1 MREKEN
7 KDTEFERIHYN
18 ELDRE
23 RNAYLEKIF
32 HENDIMNQLYQLREI
47 ESEGARQWTVIL
59 AQKLIT
65 EGVDTR
71 EW

>member
-1 MREKEN
+1 MNQEDYDKM
-7 KDTEFERIHYN
+7 HYA

-23 RNAYLEKIF
+23 RNEYLEQIF
-32 HENDIMNQLYQLREI
+32 HENDILDQLYALREL
-47 ESEGARQWTVIL
+47 ETEGARQWTVIL

-71 EW
+71 E

>member
-1 MREKEN
+1 MNQEDYDKM
-7 KDTEFERIHYN
+7 HYT

-23 RNAYLEKIF
+23 RNAYLEQIF
-32 HENDIMNQLYQLREI
+32 HENDILDQLYALREI

-59 AQKLIT
+59 AQKLRD

-71 EW
+71 E

>member
-1 MREKEN
+1 MNQEDYDKV
-7 KDTEFERIHYN
+7 HYT

-23 RNAYLEKIF
+23 RNEYLKQIF
-32 HENDIMNQLYQLREI
+32 HENDIMNQLYTLREM

-59 AQKLIT
+59 AQKLID

-71 EW
+71 E

>member
-1 MREKEN
+1 MNQEDYDKM
-7 KDTEFERIHYN
+7 HYA

-23 RNAYLEKIF
+23 RNEYLKQIF
-32 HENDIMNQLYQLREI
+32 HENDILDQLYALREI

-59 AQKLIT
+59 AQKLID

-71 EW
+71 E

>member
-1 MREKEN
+1 MREN
-7 KDTEFERIHYN
+7 KDTEYERQNYT

-23 RNAYLEKIF
+23 RNSYLEQIF

-47 ESEGARQWTVIL
+47 ETEGARQWTVKL
-59 AQKLIT
+59 AQRLID

-71 EW
+71 E

>member
-1 MREKEN
+1 MREN
-7 KDTEFERIHYN
+7 KEFEHEQYT

-23 RNAYLEKIF
+23 RNAYLEQIF
-32 HENDIMNQLYQLREI
+32 NENDILNQLYSLREM

-59 AQKLIT
+59 AQKLRD

-71 EW
+71 E

>member
-1 MREKEN
+1 MREN
-7 KDTEFERIHYN
+7 KDTEFEHEQYT

-23 RNAYLEKIF
+23 RNAYLEQIF
-32 HENDIMNQLYQLREI
+32 NENDILNQLYSLREM

-59 AQKLIT
+59 AHKLRD

-71 EW
+71 E

>member
-1 MREKEN
+1 MREN
-7 KDTEFERIHYN
+7 KDT

-47 ESEGARQWTVIL
+47 ETEGARQWTTKL
-59 AQKLIT
+59 AQFLRSQ
-65 EGVDTR
+65 GVDTR
-71 EW
+71 E

>member
-1 MREKEN
+1 MNQEDYDKM
-7 KDTEFERIHYN
+7 HYA

-23 RNAYLEKIF
+23 RNEYLEQIF
-32 HENDIMNQLYQLREI
+32 HENDILDQLYALREI
-47 ESEGARQWTVIL
+47 ETEGARQWTVIL

-71 EW
+71 E

>member
-1 MREKEN
+1 MNQEDYDKM
-7 KDTEFERIHYN
+7 HYT

-23 RNAYLEKIF
+23 RNKYLEQIF
-32 HENDIMNQLYQLREI
+32 HENDILDQLYALREI
-47 ESEGARQWTVIL
+47 ETEGARQWTVIL

-71 EW
+71 E

>member
-1 MREKEN
+1 MNQEDYDKM
-7 KDTEFERIHYN
+7 HYT

-23 RNAYLEKIF
+23 RNAFLEQIF
-32 HENDIMNQLYQLREI
+32 HENDILDQLYALREI

-59 AQKLIT
+59 AQKLRN

-71 EW
+71 E

>member
-1 MREKEN
+1 MREN
-7 KDTEFERIHYN
+7 KDAEFERMHYA

-23 RNAYLEKIF
+23 RNAYLEQIF
-32 HENDIMNQLYQLREI
+32 HENDILDQLYALREM

-59 AQKLIT
+59 AQRLID

-71 EW
+71 E